1 MFGFIK
7 KWRQDRIV
15 KESWVSEDQWT
26 QAFSRLPLLG
36 RLTEDEKSRLRRL
49 AILLL
54 HQKSFSGAH
63 DFVVTAEV
71 ALVIVLQACLPIL
84 NLDLR
89 WYRGWTSII
98 VYPAGFA
105 PQRTVMDQFGVAH
118 QVKEA
123 LSGEAW
129 QRGPVVL
136 SWQATEH
143 AGELDGS
150 NLVIH
155 EFAHKLDML
164 NGAADGFPP
173 LHRKM
178 HRSAWTAAFEPAFAD
193 FQSKTDGGVHTGI
206 DAYAASSPA
215 EFFAVLSEVFFE
227 RPQAIQAHYPKIY
240 DNLRQFYR
248 QDPLAGFAGAG
259 FTGAGHGG

>member
-1 MFGFIK
+1 M
-7 KWRQDRIV
+7 
-15 KESWVSEDQWT
+15 SEDQWT
-26 QAFSRLPLLG
+26 QAFSRLPLLD
-36 RLTEDEKSRLRRL
+36 RLTAEEKRRLRRL
-49 AILLL
+49 TILLL

-63 DFVVTAEV
+63 DFVVTTEV
-71 ALVIVLQACLPIL
+71 ALIIALQACLPIL
-84 NLDLR
+84 NLDFR
-89 WYRGWTSII
+89 WYRGWVSII
-98 VYPAGFA
+98 VYPAAFA
-105 PQRTVMDQFGVAH
+105 PQRTVMDQYGVAH

-164 NGAADGFPP
+164 NGAADGFPS
-173 LHRKM
+173 LHREM
-178 HRSAWTAAFEPAFAD
+178 DRSAWTAAFEPAFAD
-193 FQSKTDGGVHTGI
+193 FQSKTNEGI
-206 DAYAASSPA
+206 ATDIDPYAASSPA
-215 EFFAVLSEVFFE
+215 EFFAVLSEIFFE
-227 RPQAIQAHYPKIY
+227 RPQVIQSRYPEVY

-248 QDPLAGFAGAG
+248 QDPLL
-259 FTGAGHGG
+259 TLGG

>member
-1 MFGFIK
+1 MFGFIN
-7 KWRQDRIV
+7 KWWQDRIV
-15 KESWVSEDQWT
+15 KESWVSEDQWAR
-26 QAFSRLPLLG
+26 AFSRLPLLD
-36 RLTEDEKSRLRRL
+36 RLTGEEKPRLRRL
-49 AILLL
+49 AILFL

-63 DFVVTAEV
+63 EFVVTGEV
-71 ALVIVLQACLPIL
+71 ALIIALQACLPIL
-84 NLDLR
+84 NLDIR
-89 WYRGWTSII
+89 WYRGWVSII

-105 PQRTVMDQFGVAH
+105 PERAVVDQYGVVH

-136 SWQATEH
+136 SWQDTEH

-164 NGAADGFPP
+164 NGAADGFPS
-173 LHRKM
+173 LHHEM
-178 HRSAWTAAFEPAFAD
+178 DRSAWTAAFEPAFAD
-193 FQSKTDGGVHTGI
+193 FQSKTDDGVSTGI
-206 DAYAASSPA
+206 DPYAASSPA

-227 RPQAIQAHYPKIY
+227 RPQVILSLYPDVY

-248 QDPLAGFAGAG
+248 QDPLKGLGGASL
-259 FTGAGHGG
+259 GG